1 MDWVGG
7 RAEGIDSERM
17 GRMWH
22 ANGPCVARG
31 CGGLCGRGKQGRVR
45 ARRRGEGMAVVYTIV
60 LIVSREVEIFC
71 QVAHFHNPKT
81 AKGRNNR
88 VTKPPDKHV
97 TIPIISLVGVPS
109 VTPGS
114 RG

>member
-17 GRMWH
+17 GRMRH
-22 ANGPCVARG
+22 ADGPCVARG
-31 CGGLCGRGKQGRVR
+31 CGGLCGRGKRGRVR

-71 QVAHFHNPKT
+71 
-81 AKGRNNR
+81 
-88 VTKPPDKHV
+88 
-97 TIPIISLVGVPS
+97 
-109 VTPGS
+109 
-114 RG
+114 